1 MEVRKMITLETLEK
15 DLRVELKTYKS
26 KRTMIDEVIPH
37 DLDELYEIV
46 KENPK
51 MFSWLIRDIR
61 NKIQLELEE
70 KIALR

>member
-1 MEVRKMITLETLEK
+1 MITLETLEK

-26 KRTMIDEVIPH
+26 KKVMIDEVIPH

-46 KENPK
+46 KENPR
-51 MFSWLIRDIR
+51 MFSWLIRHIR
-61 NKIQLELEE
+61 TTIQLELEE

>member
-1 MEVRKMITLETLEK
+1 MITLETLEK

-70 KIALR
+70 KIAL

>member
-1 MEVRKMITLETLEK
+1 MITLETLEK
-15 DLRVELKTYKS
+15 DLRVELRTYKS

>member
-1 MEVRKMITLETLEK
+1 MITLETLEK
-15 DLRVELKTYKS
+15 DLRVELRTYKS

-70 KIALR
+70 KIAL

>member
-1 MEVRKMITLETLEK
+1 MITLETLEK
-15 DLRVELKTYKS
+15 DLRVELRTYKS

-61 NKIQLELEE
+61 NKIQLALEE

>member
-1 MEVRKMITLETLEK
+1 MITLETLEK
-15 DLRVELKTYKS
+15 DLRVELRTYKS
-26 KRTMIDEVIPH
+26 KSTMIDEVIPH

>member
-1 MEVRKMITLETLEK
+1 MITLETLEK

>member
-1 MEVRKMITLETLEK
+1 MITLETLEK
-15 DLRVELKTYKS
+15 DLRVELRTYKS

-61 NKIQLELEE
+61 NKIQLALEE
-70 KIALR
+70 KIAL